1 MKLNSFLLPVSAFC
15 ACFTALAWP
24 VEIPLGEESL
34 LGLRDCVE
42 LADGSVVLSLAGP
55 FEDPVIA
62 CFDTDGQVLWQKKV
76 LERGGSSRAFES
88 GGYLVPLEDGFAAA
102 FHSEPRATGVNTD
115 VAVIRMN
122 GSGDVLWTY
131 VLGLEDELNWMCRD
145 LILCRD
151 GGLLVTGCPG
161 TMLPGGYAFKL
172 SSEGALQW
180 ITPSDVIEG
189 FLYTAV
195 ELPDGDFLCLTEE
208 YSGTLTLQL
217 ISIDGAI
224 LDRIEV
230 LSDGLL
236 EADDI
241 HLVNGSPWV
250 SFSYGNGFMD
260 AFRLDGEF
268 AVDRAVSAV
277 FPSGVQVRFLDMS
290 EKGFL
295 VAGNLED
302 DGFLAIACPDGRV
315 IWQDTVDT
323 GGDEVFD
330 GAFFKDDGILAY
342 GSVFDQYGMT
352 SSVLVDFRDVPESIN
367 LPD

>member
-1 MKLNSFLLPVSAFC
+1 MKLFTVMLPVLGFVSC
-15 ACFTALAWP
+15 CPTLAWP
-24 VEIPLGEESL
+24 VELAMGEESL
-34 LGLRDCVE
+34 LGLCDCIE
-42 LADGSVVLSLAGP
+42 LADGNIVLSIAGP

-62 CFDTDGQVLWQKKV
+62 CLDPEGRVLWQKKV
-76 LERGGSSRAFES
+76 LEKGGTSRAFES
-88 GGYLVPLEDGFAAA
+88 GGYLVPLEEGFAAA

-131 VLGLEDELNWMCRD
+131 VLGLDDELIWMCRD
-145 LILCRD
+145 LVLCRD

-172 SSEGALQW
+172 SSEGELLW

-189 FLYTAV
+189 FLCNAV
-195 ELPDGDFLCLTEE
+195 ELPDGDFLCLAQE
-208 YSGTLTLQL
+208 YSGILTLQK
-217 ISIDGAI
+217 ISEDGAI

-230 LSDGLL
+230 RSDGLL

-250 SFSYGNGFMD
+250 SCSYGESFMNI
-260 AFRLDGEF
+260 FRLDGEF
-268 AVDRAVSAV
+268 AIDRAVSTT
-277 FPSGVQVRFLDMS
+277 FPSGVQVRFLDIS
-290 EKGFL
+290 DKGLL
-295 VAGNLED
+295 VAGKLED
-302 DGFLAIACPDGRV
+302 DGYLAIASPDGRV

-323 GGDEVFD
+323 GGDEVFE
-330 GAFFKDDGILAY
+330 GAFFKEDGILAY

-352 SSVLVDFRDVPESIN
+352 SSILIDFRDVPDFIH